1 MGDKQGWLSYPLSG
15 VEPAL
20 TQGYCPGERPGM
32 GTMIKI
38 DVSRDE
44 AGRKVIRTGLS
55 GRALLS
61 CPVLSKGTAF
71 DRHERSELGL
81 MGLLPY
87 HVRTLEEQVF
97 WAYEEFKQKTSDIER
112 HIYLRALQDN
122 IEIVFYRLLYEH
134 IAEMLPLVYTPIV
147 GDACRRFSRIYR
159 RGRGLIVAYPAQ
171 ERIETLLENRPY
183 CDVDVIV
190 VTDGER
196 ILGLGDQGLGGMGI
210 PIGKLS
216 LYTLCG
222 GIHPARTL
230 PILLDTGTDNEELLK
245 DPLYLGW
252 RHKRVR
258 GAEYDEFVDAF
269 VRAVSHKLPNTLL
282 QWEDFSQANAR
293 PILERHRN
301 CHLTFNDDI
310 QGTATVMLGALVA
323 ALKAAG
329 IPLAQ
334 LQVVIVGAGSA
345 GVGISDGL
353 VSYLQTQG
361 FGEEEALS
369 RLWLVDKNGLLQD
382 RMDDLNSHQRRYARS
397 GADLLS
403 WDRDETGRIDLLETI
418 RRTRANVLV
427 GVSGQ
432 RDRFGEKVV
441 RTMAENVPTPII
453 LPLSNPTSCS
463 EAAPEDLLRWTSGRA
478 LVATGSPFPAV
489 VIEGEKRQISQ
500 CNNAYVFPGL
510 GLGAISCRAR
520 RISDGMLLAAATS
533 LSECSPALTESSG
546 ALLPSVEQIR
556 EVSRRI
562 AVAVGLQAV
571 TEGIAPDMKSEQVE
585 GAVHAAMWT
594 PEYLPL
600 CRPRQRW
607 SW

>member
-1 MGDKQGWLSYPLSG
+1 
-15 VEPAL
+15 
-20 TQGYCPGERPGM
+20 
-32 GTMIKI
+32 MIRIKT
-38 DVSRDE
+38 SRDKS
-44 AGRKVIRTGLS
+44 GQKVIQTNLS

-61 CPVLSKGTAF
+61 CPVLSKGTGF
-71 DRHERSELGL
+71 DRHERAELGL

-87 HVRTLEEQVF
+87 HIRTLEEQAF
-97 WAYEEFKQKTSDIER
+97 WAYEEFKQKTSDLER

-122 IEIVFYRLLYEH
+122 IETVFYRLLYEH
-134 IAEMLPLVYTPIV
+134 IEEMMPLVYTPIV

-159 RGRGLIVAYPAQ
+159 RGRGLIIAYPAQ
-171 ERIETLLENRPY
+171 ERIETLLDNRPY
-183 CDVDVIV
+183 FDVDVIV

-252 RHKRVR
+252 RHERVR
-258 GAEYDEFVDAF
+258 GTDYDQFIDAF
-269 VRAVSHKLPNTLL
+269 VRAVSHKLPGALL

-293 PILERHRN
+293 PILERHRH

-310 QGTATVMLGALVA
+310 QGTATVTLGALVA
-323 ALKAAG
+323 ALAATET
-329 IPLAQ
+329 PLEE

-345 GVGISDGL
+345 GVGVSDGL
-353 VSYLQTQG
+353 VAYLQTQG
-361 FGEEEALS
+361 FGPAEAAS
-369 RLWLVDKNGLLQD
+369 RLWLVDRQGLLHD
-382 RMDDLNSHQRRYARS
+382 GMEDLNAHQRRYAQPS
-397 GADLLS
+397 DALLS
-403 WDRDETGRIDLLETI
+403 WKRDDEGRIDLLETV

-432 RDRFGEKVV
+432 RGRFGEDVV
-441 RTMAENVPTPII
+441 RAMSAAVPSPII
-453 LPLSNPTSCS
+453 FPLSNPTSCS
-463 EAAPEDLLRWTSGRA
+463 EATPADLLAWSSGRA
-478 LVATGSPFPAV
+478 LVATGSPFGPV
-489 VIEGEKRQISQ
+489 GSGSEKRIISQ

-510 GLGAISCRAR
+510 GLGAIACRAR
-520 RISDGMLLAAATS
+520 RITDGMLLAAAMT
-533 LSECSPALTESSG
+533 LSECSPARQDPSA
-546 ALLPSVEQIR
+546 ALFPPLEQIR
-556 EVSRRI
+556 DVSRRI
-562 AVAVGLQAV
+562 AIAVALQAV
-571 TEGIAPDMKSEQVE
+571 TEGVAPDMRSDEVE
-585 GAVHAAMWT
+585 GAVDANMWI

-600 CRPRQRW
+600 RRPRERW